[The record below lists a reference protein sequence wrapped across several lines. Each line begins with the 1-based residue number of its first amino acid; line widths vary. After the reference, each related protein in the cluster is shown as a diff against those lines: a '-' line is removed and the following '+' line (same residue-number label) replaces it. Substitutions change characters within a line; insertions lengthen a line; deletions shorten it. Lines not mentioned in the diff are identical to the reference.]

1 MKLSTIVKSSFASS
15 LLIAICGAY
24 LKSMHLPWSEA
35 ILLLAI
41 IASFV
46 FIISAIMEVRTSAR
60 IDHREK
66 TMWTVAFIL
75 MGGFAGMIYFIFG
88 RRRIA

>member
-1 MKLSTIVKSSFASS
+1 MKLGTIVKLSFAST
-15 LLIAICGAY
+15 LIIAICGAY
-24 LKSMHLPWSEA
+24 LKSMHLPYSEA
-35 ILLLAI
+35 ILLFAI
-41 IASFV
+41 IASV
-46 FIISAIMEVRTSAR
+46 AFIVSAIMEVRTSAK

-66 TMWTVAFIL
+66 TMWTVAFLL